1 MVDFPLFDQNYGLTP
16 LQNPSFSTFIPCIF
30 IVQKDVSSLKNI
42 VKHIFLTYFAYN
54 KNTEKFATFGQ
65 NHELSPLE
73 NSQFFDF
80 FNLLFLQSRKA
91 FFSFYHI
98 VHLIFVAYFASNRK
112 MEKVQ
117 IFDQNHRLTHLEKS
131 QFFNFFNFL
140 FLQSKQAFFSFQD
153 IVQLIFLAYF
163 ASNNKWKKFQFGRIM
178 AIFQTSLFRQY
189 GPEKCLLRYSR
200 TKKQPSTL

>member
-1 MVDFPLFDQNYGLTP
+1 MDNRQILIFRLFSIYVFATVLTCSLYSP
-16 LQNPSFSTFIPCIF
+16 KRHFFSF
-30 IVQKDVSSLKNI
+30 QNI
-42 VKHIFLTYFAYN
+42 VKQIFLASFA
-54 KNTEKFATFGQ
+54 KIKT
-65 NHELSPLE
+65 
-73 NSQFFDF
+73 FFDF
-80 FNLLFLQSRKA
+80 FNLLFLWSRKA

-112 MEKVQ
+112 MGKVQ

-153 IVQLIFLAYF
+153 ILQLIFLAYF
-163 ASNNKWKKFQFGRIM
+163 ASNNKWKKFQLGRIM

>member
-1 MVDFPLFDQNYGLTP
+1 MDKFNGQQT
-16 LQNPSFSTFIPCIF
+16 NPNFSTFFNLCF
-30 IVQKDVSSLKNI
+30 CNCFNLQSLQSKKAFFSFQNI
-42 VKHIFLTYFAYN
+42 VKQIFLASFA
-54 KNTEKFATFGQ
+54 KIKT
-65 NHELSPLE
+65 
-73 NSQFFDF
+73 FFDF
-80 FNLLFLQSRKA
+80 FNLLFLWSRKA

-112 MEKVQ
+112 MGKVQ

-153 IVQLIFLAYF
+153 ILQLIFLAYF
-163 ASNNKWKKFQFGRIM
+163 ASNNKWKKFQLGRIM